1 MLTTKVVV
9 RVMDVEHR
17 LLGWTSVQAEA
28 RGDGCLWC
36 PTTTAVTFTESGHA
50 TILSLHLADLH
61 IESRTAI
68 DVRAAVGGRVT
79 LPAPLV
85 RLGTPPTSLPPVTV
99 GESVAVVL
107 PVGAFKAVG

>member
-9 RVMDVEHR
+9 RVMDDADRV
-17 LLGWTSVQAEA
+17 LGWTSVEAEA

-36 PTTTAVTFTESGHA
+36 PSPTTVTFTESGHA
-50 TILSLHLADLH
+50 TILSLHLADIH

-68 DVRAAVGGRVT
+68 DVRAAVGGLVS
-79 LPAPLV
+79 LPSPLL

-99 GESVAVVL
+99 GEPVAVAL